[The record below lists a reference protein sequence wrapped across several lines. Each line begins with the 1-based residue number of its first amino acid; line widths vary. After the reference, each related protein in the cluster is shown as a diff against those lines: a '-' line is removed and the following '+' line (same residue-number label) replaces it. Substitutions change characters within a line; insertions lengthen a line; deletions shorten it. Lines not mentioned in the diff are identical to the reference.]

1 MISQKYLRKLSPLK
15 SAKIQKITFYYQFLN
30 TLSDTENQSI
40 SDDFY
45 QNHPLFTNQKLLKE
59 ILQSFKEKEIAPDT
73 NFVEALDDY
82 FRVKVENC

>member
-1 MISQKYLRKLSPLK
+1 MISQHYLRKLSPLK
-15 SAKIQKITFYYQFLN
+15 NAKIQKITYYYHFLN
-30 TLSDTENQSI
+30 TLSDVENQSI

-45 QNHPLFTNQKLLKE
+45 QNYPLFKNPKLLKE
-59 ILQSFKEKEIAPDT
+59 VLQSFKEKEIAPDT